1 MRNVISVEVSRD
13 KDLVKI
19 DITANAFLHHMVRNI
34 AGVLMDVGAG
44 VKQAT
49 WVAELLALRDRNKGS
64 ITASPN
70 GLFLVGVTY
79 PATFGVPDGPSM
91 PMFDR

>member
-49 WVAELLALRDRNKGS
+49 WVAELLALRAG
-64 ITASPN
+64 
-70 GLFLVGVTY
+70 Y
-79 PATFGVPDGPSM
+79 
-91 PMFDR
+91 